1 MPTLVT
7 DIAIRKTELYSR
19 QKIFDNTYGIKLD
32 GGVSTFDI
40 QLDSSY
46 ELPQVS
52 NFLLISTDS
61 TIDMVIHQVNQVV
74 DANNVVTYKTDT
86 VSIPVSGI
94 FVAYANFGKVI
105 LQRNKNIARVPKV
118 SIVYS

>member
-32 GGVSTFDI
+32 GGISTIDI
-40 QLDSSY
+40 QLDTTY

-52 NFLLISTDS
+52 NFLMISTDS

-105 LQRNKNIARVPKV
+105 LQRNKNIARTPKV

>member
-1 MPTLVT
+1 MATLVT
-7 DIAIRKTELYSR
+7 DISIKKTELYSR
-19 QKIFDNTYGIKLD
+19 QKIFDNGYGIKLN

-40 QLDSSY
+40 SLDSTF

-52 NFLLISTDS
+52 NFLMISTDS
-61 TIDMVIHQVNQVV
+61 TIEMVIHQINEVV
-74 DANNVVTYKTDT
+74 DANNNVTYKTDT

>member
-32 GGVSTFDI
+32 GGVSTIDI
-40 QLDSSY
+40 QLDTTY

-52 NFLLISTDS
+52 NFLMISTDS
-61 TIDMVIHQVNQVV
+61 TIDMVIHQINQVV

-105 LQRNKNIARVPKV
+105 LQRNKNITRVPKV

>member
-1 MPTLVT
+1 MATLV
-7 DIAIRKTELYSR
+7 AEVSLRKTQLYSR
-19 QKIFDNTYGIKLD
+19 QKVFGNTYGIKVAGGLSSIDISLD
-32 GGVSTFDI
+32 
-40 QLDSSY
+40 QPY

-52 NFLLISTDS
+52 NFLVISTDS

>member
-19 QKIFDNTYGIKLD
+19 QKIFDNSYGIKLD
-32 GGVSTFDI
+32 GGVSTIDI
-40 QLDSSY
+40 QLDTSY

-52 NFLLISTDS
+52 NFLMISTDS

>member
-19 QKIFDNTYGIKLD
+19 QKIFDNTYGIKLG

-52 NFLLISTDS
+52 NFLMISTDS

>member
-32 GGVSTFDI
+32 GGISTIDI
-40 QLDSSY
+40 QLDTTY

-52 NFLLISTDS
+52 NFLMISTDS
-61 TIDMVIHQVNQVV
+61 TIDMVIHQINQVV

-105 LQRNKNIARVPKV
+105 LQRNKNIARLPKV

>member
-52 NFLLISTDS
+52 NFLMISTDS

-105 LQRNKNIARVPKV
+105 LQRNKNITRVPKV

>member
-1 MPTLVT
+1 MTTLVT

-19 QKIFDNTYGIKLD
+19 QKIFDNSYGIKLD
-32 GGVSTFDI
+32 GGVSTIDI
-40 QLDSSY
+40 QLDTSY

-52 NFLLISTDS
+52 NFLMISTDS

>member
-32 GGVSTFDI
+32 GGISTIDI
-40 QLDSSY
+40 QLDTTY

-52 NFLLISTDS
+52 NFLMISTDS
-61 TIDMVIHQVNQVV
+61 TIDMVIHQINQVV

-105 LQRNKNIARVPKV
+105 LQRNKNIARTPKV

>member
-52 NFLLISTDS
+52 NFLMISTDS
-61 TIDMVIHQVNQVV
+61 TIDMVIHQINQVV

>member
-7 DIAIRKTELYSR
+7 DISIRKTELYSR

-52 NFLLISTDS
+52 NFLVISTDS